1 MMMTTMMIMLC
12 VVCVRVQLSREH
24 QRLTQHSLDLDDQLR
39 DARQQN
45 SPELATLERQL
56 LNQMTVC
63 LLELDAVVTVCVQ
76 SASGDEPDVG
86 PLLGLPRK
94 IHPPIP
100 IDCH

>member
-1 MMMTTMMIMLC
+1 MIMIMIIIC
-12 VVCVRVQLSREH
+12 VSVVQLSREH

-39 DARQQN
+39 DMRQQN

-56 LNQMTVC
+56 LNQMSVC

-76 SASGDEPDVG
+76 SASGEEPDVG

-100 IDCH
+100 LDCH